1 MLSDIR
7 SVSRNFIVIKVVKNK
22 KSNFKK
28 DKIMKRDRLRFLR
41 NIGIAA
47 HIDAGKTTLTERIL
61 YFTGRSHRLGETHTG
76 NSQMDTMKQE
86 IEKGITISSAA
97 THTEW
102 TSKEEQFS
110 LNIID
115 TPGHVDFMIEV
126 ERSLRVLDGMVALFD
141 AVAGVESQT
150 ETVWQQAARYEVP
163 VIAMVNKMDRVG
175 ADFFEVVRQIKTRL
189 GANALA
195 IQIPIGTEDAFEG
208 VVDLIEMKAVYWN
221 EEGVI
226 LEKKEI
232 PESLIPEAEQ
242 YRELLLEAVAIFDE
256 ALLEQYLSDA
266 QSIMAEQL
274 NAVLRKAVLGRK
286 IVPVMMGT
294 AYKNKG
300 VQTLLDGVCEYLPSP
315 IDRGSVDGFGMDD
328 EVTITR
334 NPNAD
339 APFAALAFK
348 IALDEQNRQLCFFR
362 VYSGTLKIGDSI
374 LNPRTGKKERIGR
387 LYQMHANK
395 RQEIQSVI
403 AGDIAATTGI
413 KMVRT
418 GDTLCAKDEPIILE
432 SLFVPKPVISMAI
445 EVKQKEQLE
454 KLGVALAKLQLE
466 DPSFKVK
473 TDEATGQT
481 IMFGMG
487 GLHLEIILSKL
498 KDDFKIEVNSGAPRV
513 TYQEV
518 FTKSVHHRYR
528 LKKQDGGGSGLF
540 AEIDVVLSPA
550 DATYIASDVFQ
561 KDGKRLQFVNKI
573 TQGKISKEYIPS
585 VEKGFEKMLDS
596 GVLAGYPI
604 QSLKVELLDGLMH
617 DVDSSMLAFERC
629 AMEAFRAIANQLE
642 PQLMEP
648 MMSVEVTTPNEY
660 LGNILGG
667 LNRRRGIILSQDL
680 REIHTRLDAE
690 VPLSEMFGYVNH
702 LRTVSAGRATYAMKF
717 KRYALLPK
725 QMEAE
730 VLANA

>member
-1 MLSDIR
+1 
-7 SVSRNFIVIKVVKNK
+7 
-22 KSNFKK
+22 
-28 DKIMKRDRLRFLR
+28 MKRDRLRFLR

-102 TSKEEQFS
+102 TVNDEQFA

-195 IQIPIGTEDAFEG
+195 IQIPIGSEDAFEG
-208 VVDLIEMKAVYWN
+208 IVDLIAMKAVYWN
-221 EEGVI
+221 EEGTI
-226 LEKKEI
+226 LKKNEI
-232 PESLIPEAEQ
+232 PESLMAEAMQ
-242 YRELLLEAVAIFDE
+242 YREMLLESIAVFDE
-256 ALLEQYLSDA
+256 ALLEKYLSDA
-266 QSIMAEQL
+266 SNITADEIHTVL
-274 NAVLRKAVLGRK
+274 RSAVLDRKV
-286 IVPVMMGT
+286 VPVVMGA

-300 VQTLLDGVCEYLPSP
+300 VQTLLDAVCEYLPSP
-315 IDRGSVDGFGMDD
+315 IDRGSVEGFELDS
-328 EVTITR
+328 ETTIIR
-334 NPNAD
+334 NPEIES
-339 APFAALAFK
+339 PFAALAFK

-362 VYSGTLKIGDSI
+362 VYSGTLQVGDSI
-374 LNPRTGKKERIGR
+374 LNPRTGKKERVGR

-395 RQEIQSVI
+395 RQEIQSVV

-418 GDTLCAKDEPIILE
+418 GDTLCARDEPIVLE
-432 SLFVPKPVISMAI
+432 SLFVPKPVISMAV
-445 EVKQKEQLE
+445 EAKRADQLE
-454 KLGVALAKLQLE
+454 KLSIALNKLQLE

-498 KDDFKIEVNSGAPRV
+498 KDDFKIDVNAGAPRV

-518 FTKSVHHRYR
+518 FTKSVHRSYR

-540 AEIDVVLSPA
+540 AEIEVVVSSA
-550 DATYIASDVFQ
+550 DEEYLASEAFQ
-561 KDGKRLQFVNKI
+561 KDGKRLQFVNKVI
-573 TQGKISKEYIPS
+573 EGKISKEYIPS

-604 QSLKVELLDGLMH
+604 RSLKVELLGGLMH

-629 AMEAFRAIANQLE
+629 AMETFRAIAMQLE

-648 MMSVEVTTPNEY
+648 MMSVEVNTPNEY
-660 LGNILGG
+660 LGNVLGG

-680 REIHTRLDAE
+680 KELHTRLEAE
-690 VPLSEMFGYVNH
+690 VPLAEMFGYVNH
-702 LRTVSAGRATYAMKF
+702 LRTVSAGRATYSMKF
-717 KRYALLPK
+717 NRYAILPK
-725 QMEAE
+725 QLETE
-730 VLANA
+730 VLANT